1 MSTWPELDGAAL
13 PESMLELA
21 ATAERVGEPMTL
33 AQRVEVCFEQ
43 FRDPVFRYLMR
54 LCGDPLQA
62 EELTQEVFLRLYRHL
77 QRGQK
82 ASNPAAWLFTVAHN
96 LAIDLSRSRQNVI
109 DLDEAAWDE
118 LAQLRPTSQPTP
130 EQLVLQRER
139 MDRVHLCILR
149 LTPLQRECLHLRIEG
164 LRYREIAKLLN
175 VSIATVAEAVRRG
188 LVNLAAQI
196 TPEVQP

>member
-1 MSTWPELDGAAL
+1 MSTWTQLDGAVL
-13 PESMLELA
+13 PERVLELA
-21 ATAERVGEPMTL
+21 DTTERAGEPMTL
-33 AQRVEVCFEQ
+33 GQKVEACFEQ

-54 LCGDPLQA
+54 VCGDPQLS

-77 QRGQK
+77 QQGKK
-82 ASNPAAWLFTVAHN
+82 ANNATAWLFTVARN
-96 LAIDLSRSRQNVI
+96 LAIDSSRSRQHTI
-109 DLDEAAWDE
+109 DLDEAAWSE
-118 LAQLRPTSQPTP
+118 LAELRSTSQPTP

-149 LTPLQRECLHLRIEG
+149 LTPLQRECLHLRTEG
-164 LRYREIAKLLN
+164 LRYREIAELLN